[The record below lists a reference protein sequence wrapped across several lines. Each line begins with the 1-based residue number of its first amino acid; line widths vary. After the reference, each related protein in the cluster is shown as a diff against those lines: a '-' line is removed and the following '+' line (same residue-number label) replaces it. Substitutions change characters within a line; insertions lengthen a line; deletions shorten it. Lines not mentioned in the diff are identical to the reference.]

1 MGVKS
6 LLRPKSIAIVGASEK
21 IGPGFNA
28 VKALEFVG
36 YEGDIHLINPRAPEL
51 FGRIA
56 YASLDEIPDSVDAV
70 FVAVQADAVVEV
82 AKQAVRKGAG
92 ALAIL
97 SSGFGETEDGK
108 AAQRALVE
116 IAVAND
122 MAVCGPNCL
131 GLLNFVGRAAMFG
144 TSLPDKVARGGVAAI
159 VQSGSV
165 GIALLNSA
173 RGIGFSYLI
182 TTGNEAVTT
191 ASDYLDAIIDDANV
205 TTILVFA
212 EQIKKPA
219 AFMRAVRRAR
229 EANKPVVVLKSGRSR
244 SGKAAV
250 MAHTG
255 AVAGSDEACDAALLA
270 AGAMQV
276 HSLDDLI
283 ETALLASKSLTRPT
297 KPMLGGLSLSG
308 GEIALVLDAAEEIGV
323 EFAPLDSALPTVKE
337 LLPPFAYLANP
348 LDLTWAGLYDPA
360 VAQGCAEAIASQTN
374 VGMLVLLQDAPA
386 GLGSQQA
393 TRYSKLLEAVGRGAA
408 SAKIPVVALSNV
420 SDQPH
425 PALQEVADKAKI
437 PYLRGTRV
445 GLSAISRYVTW
456 STRPAQSL
464 VAGSAREA
472 SLEASLAETRFDVVP
487 SHRLAA
493 EHEARDILRSYG
505 VAGPREQFS
514 SSVEGAVAAAA
525 DIGFPVVLKGLVEN
539 MVHKSDAGLVKVG
552 LVTAEDVRLAAEAML
567 LSIANL
573 PNHFL
578 GFLVQQKISSLAEI
592 FVGARV
598 DADFGPLVVV
608 GAGGIQVELYKD
620 VAIRMAPIN
629 EETATEAI
637 ASTKIARLL
646 GGFRGQPAGD
656 VQAVARAMSALS
668 RFIAE
673 FSNRISE
680 IEINPLAVLAK
691 GQGCIALDCVLIPN
705 DLERMHLVEFNR

>member
-1 MGVKS
+1 MGIQS

-36 YEGDIHLINPRAPEL
+36 YEGDVHLVNPRAREL
-51 FGRIA
+51 FGRRT
-56 YASLDEIPDSVDAV
+56 YASLDEIPGSVDAV
-70 FVAVQADAVVEV
+70 FVAVQADAVVDV
-82 AKQAVRKGAG
+82 ARQAALKGAD

-116 IAVAND
+116 IAEAND

-131 GLLNFVGRAAMFG
+131 GLLNFVGRSAMFG
-144 TSLPDKVARGGVAAI
+144 TSLPDRVARGGVAAI

-182 TTGNEAVTT
+182 TTGNEAVTA

-205 TTILVFA
+205 STILVFA

-229 EANKPVVVLKSGRSR
+229 DANKPVVVLKSGRSQ

-255 AVAGSDEACDAALLA
+255 AIAGSDEACDAALLA

-283 ETALLASKSLTRPT
+283 ETTLLASKSLTRPT

-308 GEIALVLDAAEEIGV
+308 GEIALVLDAAEEIGI
-323 EFAPLDSALPTVKE
+323 EFAPLESALPTVKK

-360 VAQGCAEAIASQTN
+360 VAQGCAEAIASQAN
-374 VGMLVLLQDAPA
+374 VGMLVLLQDAPT
-386 GLGSQQA
+386 GLGLQQA
-393 TRYSKLLEAVGRGAA
+393 TRYSKLLEAVGKGAA
-408 SAKIPVVALSNV
+408 AAKIPVVALSNV

-425 PALQEVADKAKI
+425 PALQEVADHAKI

-456 STRPAQSL
+456 STRSVQLP
-464 VAGSAREA
+464 VTGSPEEESQAKSR
-472 SLEASLAETRFDVVP
+472 LDIIP

-493 EHEARDILRSYG
+493 EHEARDVLRSYG
-505 VAGPREQFS
+505 VAGPQEQFS
-514 SSVEGAVAAAA
+514 SSVEGALAAAA
-525 DIGFPVVLKGLVEN
+525 EIGFPVVLKGLVEN

-552 LVTAEDVRLAAEAML
+552 LASAEDVRLAAEAML
-567 LSIANL
+567 SSTVGL
-573 PNHFL
+573 PGHFL
-578 GFLVQQKISSLAEI
+578 GFLVQRKISSLAEI

-598 DADFGPLVVV
+598 DVDFGPLVVV
-608 GAGGIQVELYKD
+608 GAGGVQVELYKD
-620 VAIRMAPIN
+620 VAIRSAPIN

-656 VQAVARAMSALS
+656 VQAVARTLSALS

-673 FSNRISE
+673 FSDRISE
-680 IEINPLAVLAK
+680 IEINPLAVMAK

-705 DLERMHLVEFNR
+705 GPERKHLAEISR

>member
-1 MGVKS
+1 
-6 LLRPKSIAIVGASEK
+6 
-21 IGPGFNA
+21 
-28 VKALEFVG
+28 
-36 YEGDIHLINPRAPEL
+36 
-51 FGRIA
+51 
-56 YASLDEIPDSVDAV
+56 
-70 FVAVQADAVVEV
+70 
-82 AKQAVRKGAG
+82 
-92 ALAIL
+92 
-97 SSGFGETEDGK
+97 
-108 AAQRALVE
+108 
-116 IAVAND
+116 
-122 MAVCGPNCL
+122 
-131 GLLNFVGRAAMFG
+131 
-144 TSLPDKVARGGVAAI
+144 
-159 VQSGSV
+159 
-165 GIALLNSA
+165 
-173 RGIGFSYLI
+173 
-182 TTGNEAVTT
+182 
-191 ASDYLDAIIDDANV
+191 
-205 TTILVFA
+205 
-212 EQIKKPA
+212 
-219 AFMRAVRRAR
+219 MRAVRRAR
-229 EANKPVVVLKSGRSR
+229 EANKPVVVLKSGRSQ

-283 ETALLASKSLTRPT
+283 ETTLLASKSLKRPT
-297 KPMLGGLSLSG
+297 KPLLGGLSLSG
-308 GEIALVLDAAEEIGV
+308 AEIALVLDAAEEIGV
-323 EFAPLDSALPTVKE
+323 EFAPLDSALPTVKK

-374 VGMLVLLQDAPA
+374 VGMLVLLQDAPT

-425 PALQEVADKAKI
+425 PALQEVADNAKI

-445 GLSAISRYVTW
+445 GLSAISRYMTW
-456 STRPAQSL
+456 STKPAQPL
-464 VAGSAREA
+464 VTGTAKEG
-472 SLEASLAETRFDVVP
+472 SLAKSRLDVIP

-505 VAGPREQFS
+505 VAGPQEQFS

-525 DIGFPVVLKGLVEN
+525 EIGFPVVLKGLVEN

-552 LVTAEDVRLAAEAML
+552 LVSAEAVRLAAQAML
-567 LSIANL
+567 LSTAGL
-573 PNHFL
+573 PDHFL
-578 GFLVQQKISSLAEI
+578 GFLVQRKISSLAEI

-608 GAGGIQVELYKD
+608 GAGGVQVELYKD
-620 VAIRMAPIN
+620 VAIRLAPIN

-637 ASTKIARLL
+637 ASTKIAQLL

-656 VQAVARAMSALS
+656 VQAVAQTMSALS

-673 FSNRISE
+673 FFDRISE
-680 IEINPLAVLAK
+680 IEINPPAVMAK

-705 DLERMHLVEFNR
+705 DLEQKHLVEFSR